1 MTVSGD
7 EPYNDDSQWSAEDQT
22 LRGYCKNRLL
32 SFPSLLLTY
41 FPISVPL
48 FLGLLVLIEFV
59 IFVPF
64 YIWAFGLYKMTPRDA
79 NANTTAPVV
88 HSVPGFLCNVFKLFD
103 VFGYLTYRDDDST
116 SKVLTA

>member
-1 MTVSGD
+1 
-7 EPYNDDSQWSAEDQT
+7 
-22 LRGYCKNRLL
+22 
-32 SFPSLLLTY
+32 
-41 FPISVPL
+41 
-48 FLGLLVLIEFV
+48 LVLIEFM

-64 YIWAFGLYKMTPRDA
+64 YVWAFGIYKMTPRDA

-88 HSVPGFLCNVFKLFD
+88 HSVGGFLFNVFKLFD